1 MSPRANIRRAPKKAR
16 RPLNLRR
23 MFRIMA
29 VTVVVSGI
37 ASAGGW
43 GLVAL
48 NRALAVDSW
57 RIEASDSLRAAIATQ
72 LQQQPLDFYHTFPP
86 LLRRRLLAAIPALAD
101 VQISRSVGGALDI
114 KAVPRQ
120 AVANWLDPQGRM
132 QLVDGDGIAYA
143 GTGPNLPILPMLRL
157 PADELPQASA
167 LLVHLQQMSHSLFTH
182 LSEMDAIDGSWKLYF
197 DQGESWVIPQTG
209 AIQRVDRLYALM
221 EQPRW
226 HGDAWRVDARMH
238 NRWFIRPARSKEVI

>member
-1 MSPRANIRRAPKKAR
+1 MSVRANIRRPQKKQR

-23 MFRIMA
+23 IVRITA
-29 VTVVVSGI
+29 ITVVIGSI
-37 ASAGGW
+37 STAGGW
-43 GLVAL
+43 GLLAL

-86 LLRRRLLAAIPALAD
+86 LLRRRLLAAIPELAD

-120 AVANWLDPQGRM
+120 AVANWRDAQGKM
-132 QLVDGDGIAYA
+132 QLVDSDGTAYA
-143 GTGPNLPILPMLRL
+143 STEPNLPILPMLRL
-157 PADELPQASA
+157 PVDELPEAGA
-167 LLVHLQQMSHSLFTH
+167 LLVHLQQMSHSLFAH